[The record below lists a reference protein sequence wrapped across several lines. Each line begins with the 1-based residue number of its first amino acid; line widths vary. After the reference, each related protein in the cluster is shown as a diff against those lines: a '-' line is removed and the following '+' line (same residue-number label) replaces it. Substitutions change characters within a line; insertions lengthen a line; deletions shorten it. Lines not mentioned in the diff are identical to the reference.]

1 MIEIVFQPYGKKI
14 NIEKNINLLEA
25 ARIAGIGIRSVCGG
39 KGTCGKCKIIVKKG
53 NVDFKSIGEEFLTED
68 EALKGYVLA
77 CLSYPLEDCEI
88 FVPIESRIEGQK
100 LQLEAKIPKIS
111 LLTSI
116 KKIYYP
122 PEKIDYALQLTNLNK
137 EAISL
142 YPKGITLTIREYGKK
157 KGVINIENGDTSKN
171 FLGLAIDIGTTKIV
185 AYLVDMENGNIINK
199 VSDFNKQLVYGEDVV
214 SRIGYTYKKDER
226 KYEMQK
232 AVIDTIND
240 LIFKLLKNTNFSIND
255 IYDVCVAGNTVMTYL
270 FAGIDAF
277 PLLEPGSKISKEP
290 IILDSSF
297 LGLKVNSLSEV
308 YCLPCSSR
316 FIGGDV
322 IGDILTSGMF
332 KSEEPALLIDIGTN
346 VEVVLGC
353 KDWFISTTAAA
364 GPAFEG
370 WGVSFGIRAIEGAI
384 DSIKINPKNFK
395 AEYTTIGNTKPKGIC
410 GSGFIDLLAEMFRND
425 IMDSGGKINSS
436 IETPYIRY
444 GEKGYEYIVVPSE
457 ETAIG
462 KDIVISEKDIANL
475 LDGKAAACAA
485 IGIILKK
492 MRLTV
497 NDINK
502 VYVCGAFG
510 NYINLNNAMAI
521 GLIPEF
527 PNAQIEYLGN
537 GSIGGAYLTLMSI
550 EYRKEAERIAKLL
563 SYIDLM
569 KDIDFIEE
577 YTAAFS
583 FPGKESLFPS
593 KWWKKKK
600 ISCT

>member
-25 ARIAGIGIRSVCGG
+25 ARIADIGIRSVCGG
-39 KGTCGKCKIIVKKG
+39 KGTCGKCKVIVKKG

-111 LLTSI
+111 LITSI
-116 KKIYYP
+116 KKMYYP
-122 PEKIDYALQLTNLNK
+122 PEKMDYALQLANLNK
-137 EAISL
+137 EAISS

-157 KGVINIENGDTSKN
+157 KGVINIEDGDTSKN
-171 FLGLAIDIGTTKIV
+171 FLGLAIDIGTTKVV
-185 AYLVDMENGNIINK
+185 AYLVDMRNGNIINK
-199 VSDFNKQLVYGEDVV
+199 ASDFNKQLVYGEDVV

-232 AVIDTIND
+232 AVIDTING

-316 FIGGDV
+316 LIGGDV

-332 KSEEPALLIDIGTN
+332 KSEEPTLLIDIGTN

-395 AEYTTIGNTKPKGIC
+395 AEYTTIGHTKPKGIC
-410 GSGFIDLLAEMFRND
+410 GSGLIDLLAEMFRND
-425 IMDSGGKINSS
+425 IMDSGGKINCL

-485 IGIILKK
+485 ISIILKK

-537 GSIGGAYLTLMSI
+537 GSIGGAYLALMSI

-600 ISCT
+600 

>member
-1 MIEIVFQPYGKKI
+1 MIEIVFQPYGKRI
-14 NIEKNINLLEA
+14 SIEKNINLLEA

-39 KGTCGKCKIIVKKG
+39 RGTCGKCKVIVKKG

-88 FVPIESRIEGQK
+88 FVPVESRIEGQK
-100 LQLEAKIPKIS
+100 LQFEAKIPKITPI
-111 LLTSI
+111 TSI
-116 KKIYYP
+116 KKEYFP
-122 PEKIDYALQLTNLNK
+122 LEKIDYALKLANLNK
-137 EAISL
+137 EKASL
-142 YPKGITLTIREYGKK
+142 YSNGITLTIRDYGKK
-157 KGVINIENGDTSKN
+157 KGVINIENGDTSNK
-171 FLGLAIDIGTTKIV
+171 FLGLAIDIGTTKVV
-185 AYLVDMENGNIINK
+185 AYLVDMKTGNIINRA
-199 VSDFNKQLVYGEDVV
+199 SDFNKQLVYGEDVV
-214 SRIGYTYKKDER
+214 SRIGYTYKKAEK

-297 LGLKVNSLSEV
+297 IGLKVNSLSEV

-316 FIGGDV
+316 LLGGDV

-332 KSEEPALLIDIGTN
+332 KFDEPALLIDIGTN

-410 GSGFIDLLAEMFRND
+410 GSGFIDLLAEMFRNG
-425 IMDSGGKINSS
+425 IMDSGGKINYS
-436 IETPYIRY
+436 IETPYIKY
-444 GEKGYEYIVVPSE
+444 GERGYEYIVVPSE

-485 IGIILKK
+485 ISIILKK

-497 NDINK
+497 NDISRI
-502 VYVCGAFG
+502 YVCGAFG

-527 PNAQIEYLGN
+527 PNAKIEYLGN
-537 GSIGGAYLTLMSI
+537 GSIGGAYLALMSI

-593 KWWKKKK
+593 KWWKKKH
-600 ISCT
+600 